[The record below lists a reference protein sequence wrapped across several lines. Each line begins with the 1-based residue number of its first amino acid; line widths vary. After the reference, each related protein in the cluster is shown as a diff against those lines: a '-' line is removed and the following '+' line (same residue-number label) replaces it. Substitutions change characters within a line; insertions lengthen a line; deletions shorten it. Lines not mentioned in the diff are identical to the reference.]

1 MALPP
6 EIQTVTVVGQQ
17 VHPDGTAIH
26 GSIRLVPTAG
36 RFVHVATGVTVQGPA
51 VEPYADNGDVSITV
65 VASDADGINPTGGT
79 YQLTLTAYD
88 SSTVSFPVLLPKD
101 TPVVNLAAITPVTP
115 AEGDYVIIT
124 GPPGPPGASG
134 STYAHTQSTPA
145 ATWQVAHNLGRQPN
159 ISVINA
165 AGTVCY
171 ADIEHAS
178 ANLAVITFPTAFAG
192 LATCS

>member
-36 RFVHVATGVTVQGPA
+36 RFVHTATGVTVQGPA
-51 VEPYADNGDVSITV
+51 VEPYANNGDVSITV

-79 YQLTLTAYD
+79 YQLTLSAYD
-88 SSTVSFPVLLPKD
+88 SSTVTFPVLLPKN

-115 AEGDYVIIT
+115 ADGDYVIVT
-124 GPPGPPGASG
+124 GPPGPPGVSG

-145 ATWQVAHNLGRQPN
+145 ATWQVAHNLGRHPN
-159 ISVINA
+159 IGVIRSDGRVA
-165 AGTVCY
+165 Y
-171 ADIEHAS
+171 ADIEHTT
-178 ANLAVITFPTAFAG
+178 ANLAVITFPTPIAG
-192 LATCS
+192 TATCS